1 MGLNGVALT
10 ERTELHDDGGVGVS
24 TANVPIAETQ
34 ERLGTMQYGQNN
46 GSTAWVR
53 PRDADH
59 GRGGGDED
67 GTIGPS
73 DDAGEATENARAVTC
88 RPIGKSVE
96 LPTMD
101 SRRIDDTVRA
111 IHSIVQEPLVIER
124 LIVSEGIAEHQFG
137 DRRWR
142 ETTRRV
148 HVAITC
154 RSMRAL
160 IDLGDFELADVRLV
174 AGALSRAVRAEA
186 RTLTEATTHTEARIR
201 LAPNVSAALLPAL
214 IGVAPPNIRLMQS
227 AGGFAGK
234 GAPIETCDIASAPN
248 WDRPSYR
255 VRPVRAPFS
264 LRASC
269 DVNQID
275 EDLPRAIA
283 LLAPIERLTMSVLCV
298 RDTDV
303 FPATV
308 RVARIDAVSTAVR
321 WYPYGA
327 GSFGAEMML

>member
-1 MGLNGVALT
+1 MS
-10 ERTELHDDGGVGVS
+10 EMYRKF
-24 TANVPIAETQ
+24 
-34 ERLGTMQYGQNN
+34 
-46 GSTAWVR
+46 
-53 PRDADH
+53 
-59 GRGGGDED
+59 GRSLRYEN
-67 GTIGPS
+67 GTIVRS
-73 DDAGEATENARAVTC
+73 DEAGEAIEDAQTFTC
-88 RPIGKSVE
+88 RPIAHSVE
-96 LPTMD
+96 LPPID
-101 SRRIDDTVRA
+101 SLTIDDTVRE
-111 IHSIVQEPLVIER
+111 IHSIVQRPLAVER

-148 HVAITC
+148 HVAITF
-154 RSMRAL
+154 RSIRAL
-160 IDLGDFELADVRLV
+160 IDLGDFDLADVRLIS
-174 AGALSRAVRAEA
+174 GALARAVRAEA
-186 RTLTEATTHTEARIR
+186 PTHTEGRIR
-201 LAPNVSAALLPAL
+201 LAPNVAAALLPAL
-214 IGVAPPNIRLMQS
+214 LGLAPPNIRLMQT
-227 AGGFAGK
+227 AGGVDGK
-234 GAPIETCDIASAPN
+234 GTPIETHDVSSGQWPN
-248 WDRPSYR
+248 WYRPSYR

-298 RDTDV
+298 RGTDV

-308 RVARIDAVSTAVR
+308 RVSRIDAVSTAVR